1 MLSHDVLEHCYITY
15 KTSIHIQGV
24 KYRQALFIYSILLIN
39 TNINMT
45 SKVIASKAL
54 QEAYAKAQKDI
65 KGRLDGHYQ
74 HEGVKWML
82 ERELC
87 TDNGGIGKG
96 GILADDMGL
105 GKTMQAIAT
114 MRGNPTS
121 TLIITI
127 VGTVGQWRDALIDFG
142 GLRPIIVNPSFKGIL
157 PQDADVV
164 ITTYS
169 SFQKS
174 TDMECFTHHPWGRII
189 LDEGHKIRNSN
200 SKGNIQISKL
210 EAPIKWVLSGTPIQ
224 NSHKDILSLS
234 NWIGYPSQDIEDII
248 DSILLR
254 RTQEQQASINPR
266 LALPGLDTQILRL
279 DFETEEERSF
289 YNKVE
294 HYYMDNS
301 KDGNE
306 VLEASIRCR
315 QAATHPQLILD
326 TLSKNKKTKK
336 KPRSKRARTTNSDDE
351 DTQLPTTLPP
361 SASKFSFLTKDLTRV
376 HNTTK
381 EKSLVFCTWTN
392 EMKLLQTE
400 LKNMNI
406 SSLIYDGN
414 VSRDNKEAV
423 IYNFKNTSIPVLIL
437 QINCGNAG
445 LNLQCAT
452 RIYITSPQW
461 NPCVELQ
468 AIGRAYRKGQD
479 NKVKCFRLTM
489 KDTIEDRCTDIQM
502 NKMDLIRDAMCDDS
516 MISRL
521 GTVTNITDI
530 TDNTNNNANIVPVD
544 DSLPNNNPINTQDAQ
559 HCTVYDPTSDELD
572 DLLKEI
578 FGDVTTVSNITNTS
592 PQNKR
597 RNPYVFIDSDDEDMP
612 VV

>member
-1 MLSHDVLEHCYITY
+1 
-15 KTSIHIQGV
+15 
-24 KYRQALFIYSILLIN
+24 
-39 TNINMT
+39 MT
-45 SKVIASKAL
+45 SKAL
-54 QEAYAKAQKDI
+54 QEAYTKAQKDI

-82 ERELC
+82 ARELNN
-87 TDNGGIGKG
+87 TTGNG

-142 GLRPIIVNPSFKGIL
+142 GLHPIIVNPSFKGIL

-174 TDMECFTHHPWGRII
+174 TDMECFTSHSWGRII

-210 EAPIKWVLSGTPIQ
+210 QAPIKWVLSGTPIQ

-248 DSILLR
+248 DNILLR

-294 HYYMDNS
+294 HYYMNNS

-326 TLSKNKKTKK
+326 TASKKTKK
-336 KPRSKRARTTNSDDE
+336 KTKKRLRTNNGDDE
-351 DTQLPTTLPP
+351 DNITELPTTLPP
-361 SASKFSFLTKDLTRV
+361 SASKFSFLTKDLSRV
-376 HNTTK
+376 HATTK

-452 RIYITSPQW
+452 RVYITSPQW
-461 NPCVELQ
+461 NPCLELQ

-489 KDTIEDRCTDIQM
+489 KGTLEDRCTDIQM

-521 GTVTNITDI
+521 GTVKDITDI
-530 TDNTNNNANIVPVD
+530 VTVDEPVPNSTEEARDCIV
-544 DSLPNNNPINTQDAQ
+544 
-559 HCTVYDPTSDELD
+559 HDPTLDDLD

-578 FGDVTTVSNITNTS
+578 FGDVATISNITNITNITTTS
-592 PQNKR
+592 PQKKR
-597 RNPYVFIDSDDEDMP
+597 HNPYAFIDSDDEDMP

>member
-1 MLSHDVLEHCYITY
+1 MDKIT
-15 KTSIHIQGV
+15 
-24 KYRQALFIYSILLIN
+24 N
-39 TNINMT
+39 T
-45 SKVIASKAL
+45 KAL
-54 QEAYAKAQKDI
+54 KEACAKAHKDI

-82 ERELC
+82 HREL
-87 TDNGGIGKG
+87 NHSAEGKG

-105 GKTMQAIAT
+105 GKTMQTIAT

-142 GLRPIIVNPSFKGIL
+142 GLRPIIVNPSFTGIL
-157 PQDADVV
+157 PKDADTVL
-164 ITTYS
+164 TTYS

-174 TDMECFTHHPWGRII
+174 KPMECFTSHQWGRII

-210 EAPIKWVLSGTPIQ
+210 QAPIKWVLSGTPIQ
-224 NSHKDILSLS
+224 NSHKDLLSLS
-234 NWIGYPSQDIEDII
+234 SWIGYPSQDIQDII
-248 DSILLR
+248 DNILLR
-254 RTQEQQASINPR
+254 RTQEQQATKNPR
-266 LALPGLDTQILRL
+266 LALPGLETQIIRL
-279 DFETEEERSF
+279 DFETQEERQF
-289 YNKVE
+289 YDKVE
-294 HYYMDNS
+294 HYYMDNT

-326 TLSKNKKTKK
+326 TITKNNKNNKNNKNSKNKKN
-336 KPRSKRARTTNSDDE
+336 KRLKRLVDSDGDGEDDE
-351 DTQLPTTLPP
+351 FDPCLPTTLPP
-361 SASKFSFLTKDLTRV
+361 SASKFAFLTKDLETI
-376 HNTTK
+376 HETTK

-392 EMKLLQTE
+392 EMKLLQAE
-400 LKNMNI
+400 LKARNI

-414 VSRDNKEAV
+414 VSRDNKEAI
-423 IYNFKNTSIPVLIL
+423 IYNFKNTQIPVLIL

-452 RIYITSPQW
+452 RVYITSPQW

-516 MISRL
+516 MINRL
-521 GTVTNITDI
+521 GTTTNISNTTTIIDTQHNTDVRQEDETI
-530 TDNTNNNANIVPVD
+530 GLVD
-544 DSLPNNNPINTQDAQ
+544 YPDSPINTQDCGPVIQ
-559 HCTVYDPTSDELD
+559 DPTPEDID

-578 FGDVTTVSNITNTS
+578 LGDIDGSMEVVNAPLPRPYEV
-592 PQNKR
+592 PQKDKNNNNKR
-597 RNPYVFIDSDDEDMP
+597 RNPYAFESSDDEDMP
-612 VV
+612 YV